1 MSDQPSR
8 ERRMSLKIADLI
20 AEAVV
25 EHVNDA
31 EQAAADAASDK
42 DDDKPIVAKL
52 SITVAWPAGAVNPE
66 IEVKCAYSI
75 RRVIAVTA
83 LLDDPQNLLP
93 LEGSEK

>member
-20 AEAVV
+20 SEAVV
-25 EHVNDA
+25 EHVSDA

-42 DDDKPIVAKL
+42 DNDKPVVAKL

-66 IEVKCAYSI
+66 IEVKCAYSV

-83 LLDDPQNLLP
+83 LLDDPQHKLP
-93 LEGSEK
+93 LEGDGK